1 MIFYVEGAEYKF
13 KEDCG
18 LNTIILMILN
28 AYVQRTR
35 KSKSPGT
42 YVLVAMQIQSN
53 NTARGFTLPTSL
65 KMSCIDSVLDNRLLL
80 SKPDSMIET

>member
-1 MIFYVEGAEYKF
+1 MIVYVEGAEYKF

-42 YVLVAMQIQSN
+42 CVLVAMQN
-53 NTARGFTLPTSL
+53 NQTTPRE
-65 KMSCIDSVLDNRLLL
+65 VLR
-80 SKPDSMIET
+80 SQPR

>member
-1 MIFYVEGAEYKF
+1 MIFYVEGVEYKF

-18 LNTIILMILN
+18 LNTIVLMILN

-42 YVLVAMQIQSN
+42 CVLVAMQI
-53 NTARGFTLPTSL
+53 
-65 KMSCIDSVLDNRLLL
+65 
-80 SKPDSMIET
+80 